1 MLAIVYIFDFA
12 NVVLRAQG
20 VSFPNPI
27 YVGVMTTHGFQAKSK
42 LLIASLD
49 RILTEYIMVMQVVKP

>member
-20 VSFPNPI
+20 VSFPNPF
-27 YVGVMTTHGFQAKSK
+27 YVGVMTHGFQAKSK